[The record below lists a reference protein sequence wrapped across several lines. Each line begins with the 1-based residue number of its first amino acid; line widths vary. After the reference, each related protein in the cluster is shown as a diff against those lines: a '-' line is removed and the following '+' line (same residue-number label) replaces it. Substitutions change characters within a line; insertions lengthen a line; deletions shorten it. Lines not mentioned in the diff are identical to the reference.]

1 MPLIMQFKKRKKKS
15 QFSWREGAI
24 IAQDKVVGHDRL
36 NPVFDIRES
45 KY

>member
-1 MPLIMQFKKRKKKS
+1 MQFKKRKKKKS

-24 IAQDKVVGHDRL
+24 IAQDKAGHDRL